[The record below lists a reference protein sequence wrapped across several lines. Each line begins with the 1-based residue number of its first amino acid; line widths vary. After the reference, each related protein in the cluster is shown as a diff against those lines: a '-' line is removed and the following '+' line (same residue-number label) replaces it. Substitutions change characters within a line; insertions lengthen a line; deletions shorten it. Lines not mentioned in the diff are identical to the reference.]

1 MMIPFWKMH
10 GAGNDFILIDDR
22 QNKFSADNIEL
33 IKRICCRRTGIGSEG
48 LILIRSS
55 TIADF
60 RMRFFNPN
68 GNEAEMCGNGARCV
82 AQLAHDLRI
91 TGTTMKFETRAG
103 IISAEV
109 NHKSVKLQLP
119 PATSYL
125 KDQTLITQ
133 SGEEINYDFINTG
146 VPHVVVQ
153 TKDLENYPVTKNGYA
168 IIKHQ
173 DFAPN
178 ETNVN
183 FAQLCS
189 KDSIN
194 IRTFERGVED
204 ETLACG
210 TGITATAISM
220 ALRNLVHPPVSV
232 TAASGDRLI
241 VDFCIQNSTVSK
253 ITLTGPATHV
263 FSGEIELNAPLNNE
277 NNHA

>member
-1 MMIPFWKMH
+1 
-10 GAGNDFILIDDR
+10 
-22 QNKFSADNIEL
+22 
-33 IKRICCRRTGIGSEG
+33 
-48 LILIRSS
+48 
-55 TIADF
+55 
-60 RMRFFNPN
+60 MRFFNPN
-68 GNEAEMCGNGARCV
+68 GNEADMCGNGARCV
-82 AQLAHDLRI
+82 ARLAHDLHI
-91 TGTTMKFETRAG
+91 TTATMKFETRAG

-109 NHKSVKLQLP
+109 NDKSVKLQLP

-125 KDQTLITQ
+125 KDQTLITK

-146 VPHVVVQ
+146 VPHAVVQ
-153 TKDLENYPVTKNGYA
+153 TKNLENYPVTKNGYA

-183 FAQLCS
+183 FAQTCS
-189 KDSIN
+189 KNSIN

-210 TGITATAISM
+210 TGITATAITM
-220 ALRNLVHPPVSV
+220 ALRNLVQPPVSV

-241 VDFCIQNSTVSK
+241 VDFCIKNSTVSN
-253 ITLTGPATHV
+253 ITLTGSATHV
-263 FSGEIELNAPLNNE
+263 FSGETELDATLNNE